1 MGPVVL
7 LPRALLHTA
16 LILKPEFLISD
27 FLFFFKKLVNLN

>member
-27 FLFFFKKLVNLN
+27 FELKKKKDG